1 MRRSI
6 RICVLTGI
14 ALGGALLMPIDGA
27 GSQLQDQ
34 TQVVPTNDLPN
45 PYARMEP
52 WGAVPTGPYAQRTAF
67 IGAEEGPDGNI
78 YLLNRC
84 VANSCAGRPESPV
97 LKFDPSG
104 RLLGSWGAGMF
115 SFPHGFATDA
125 EGNVWASDQRGHQ
138 VFKWSPNG
146 RLLMTIG
153 ERGEGGDPPQRL
165 NEPTDVA
172 IAPNGDIFIT
182 EGHSFAAGVNR
193 VSKFRADGTFLMSFG
208 TTGSGP
214 GQFNVPHTVALD
226 SRGRVFVGDRGNNRI
241 QLFDQ
246 EGRFLEVWYQF
257 GRPSGIAITPDDR
270 IYVADSE
277 SYGTDNPGWK
287 KGIRV
292 GSARD
297 GSVEYLIEDIES
309 TAMEHS
315 GAEGVGVDARGNVYG
330 AVVRRRMLERHE
342 PVADPNRGVA
352 NAEAAAVN
360 AHVGHTATSFGQT
373 PGSRGL
379 VATATTDAGT
389 GVLHANFAAGDLSDL
404 GSMQGHA
411 AHVLH
416 TLMPEPGVSGPGTG
430 YGLLRTLGEIGLHVD
445 LAARVPEASASLRTH
460 VQHIRAITRS
470 VARRTA
476 AAAAVARDLQEAT
489 SIRVAAPLVARLRLL
504 MYQIAEGGDQ
514 DGSGDLSLE
523 AEAGLQQLEAHVYL
537 MLEGEGLPRIIQ

>member
-1 MRRSI
+1 MRRSV
-6 RICVLTGI
+6 RIWVLTGT
-14 ALGGALLMPIDGA
+14 ALGGALLSPTDGA
-27 GSQLQDQ
+27 GLQLQDQ

-45 PYARMEP
+45 PYARVEP
-52 WGAVPTGPYAQRTAF
+52 WGTVPTGAYAERTAF

-84 VANSCAGRPESPV
+84 VGNSCDGRAESPV
-97 LKFDPSG
+97 LKLDPTG

-115 SFPHGFATDA
+115 SFPHGFAVDA
-125 EGNVWASDQRGHQ
+125 GGNVWASDQRGHQ
-138 VFKWSPNG
+138 VFKWSPEG
-146 RLLMTIG
+146 RLLMTLG
-153 ERGEGGDPPQRL
+153 ERGEGGDPPRLL

-172 IAPNGDIFIT
+172 IAPNGDIFVT

-193 VSKFRADGTFLMSFG
+193 VSKFSADGTFLLSFG

-246 EGRFLEVWYQF
+246 EGSFLEAWYQF

-297 GSVEYLIEDIES
+297 GSVDYLIEDIES
-309 TAMEHS
+309 TAIEHS
-315 GAEGVGVDARGNVYG
+315 GAEGVGVDSRGNVYG

-342 PVADPNRGVA
+342 PTASPARAASVSAA
-352 NAEAAAVN
+352 NAYVTHLAL
-360 AHVGHTATSFGQT
+360 SFSES
-373 PGSRGL
+373 PGTKGL
-379 VATATTDAGT
+379 VATATTEAGT
-389 GVLHANFAAGDLSDL
+389 GVLHGNFTAGDLSDL
-404 GSMQGHA
+404 RSMRRHA

-416 TLMPEPGVSGPGTG
+416 TLMPETGAPGAGTG
-430 YGLLRTLGEIGLHVD
+430 YGLLRALGEIDLHVA

-460 VQHIRAITRS
+460 AQHIQAITRT
-470 VARRTA
+470 VARKA
-476 AAAAVARDLQEAT
+476 AAAASVARDLQEAT

-504 MYQIAEGGDQ
+504 MYQIAEGGDE
-514 DGSGDLSLE
+514 DGSGTLSLE
-523 AEAGLQQLEAHVYL
+523 GEAGLQQLEAHVYL
-537 MLEGEGLPRIIQ
+537 LLEGEGLPRIIR